1 MSWFM
6 GIPLPR
12 SSALAAR
19 LESPIEEWPYLDE
32 VVLLK
37 TRSSK
42 VCMTCHWMLL

>member
-6 GIPLPR
+6 GIPLPC

-32 VVLLK
+32 GTLLK
-37 TRSSK
+37 TAAARYA
-42 VCMTCHWMLL
+42 